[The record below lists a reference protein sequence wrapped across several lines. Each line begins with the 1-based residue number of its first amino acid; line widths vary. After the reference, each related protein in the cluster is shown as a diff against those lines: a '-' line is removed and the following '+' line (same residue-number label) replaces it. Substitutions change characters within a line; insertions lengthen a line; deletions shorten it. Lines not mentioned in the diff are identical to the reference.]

1 MHCNNVYYSVCVCE
15 SEICVSMC
23 ERYGKESKYKRRGM
37 NLSLRDFF
45 LLEVEGVVVVAPF
58 LTPLLRPIFFL
69 PSLFLDES
77 CC

>member
-1 MHCNNVYYSVCVCE
+1 
-15 SEICVSMC
+15 MC

-69 PSLFLDES
+69 PSLF
-77 CC
+77 